1 MLEHFQLFLTIV
13 FEEWVQKKIKLWV
26 VLLSSW
32 RKTCSLGFGEEKN
45 FWWRKI
51 FFDEEKQSK
60 KKKNMAT
67 GLTREEVVKVYN
79 GIRQELQNIAQKVN
93 ELEAEKSEHK

>member
-1 MLEHFQLFLTIV
+1 
-13 FEEWVQKKIKLWV
+13 
-26 VLLSSW
+26 
-32 RKTCSLGFGEEKN
+32 
-45 FWWRKI
+45 
-51 FFDEEKQSK
+51 
-60 KKKNMAT
+60 MAT